1 MKILPL
7 LTIFLFFKILS
18 RKVVWGF
25 QWDSSAESWLEFHVR
40 HCGRYCVESKLEIH
54 NKYCK
59 IAEPCFQCEC
69 DPNCSIYDTCCP
81 LLVNNSYVEPSFH
94 SIDHLPNPDRFQ
106 CRRIPSSS
114 NHQVYYIISDCDPTY
129 LSTRN
134 KVSETALNIV
144 RGCKGPNTRTLDDM
158 TPYSDIYYGFVFKNK
173 FCAICNGY
181 VINDNTTYDT
191 SNITLKI
198 ASPWTIEISC
208 KHYQNLY
215 YLTNEYEL
223 FFAAAKSS
231 LCNITLNSPSS
242 KIPPKVCTE
251 RLDRNLK
258 HVCTNQD
265 SVEDQMCQNLPR
277 RKYLRVGSM
286 ATIFCFLCN
295 GSNEQ
300 KCIVEDRNIQHD
312 DPKNYP
318 QVSYYD
324 PSHRIPPI
332 ALLLGLKKSIDFEIV
347 NVCISKLARMEYQG
361 DCLAASCTPG
371 KIPSKEGRCTTALSD
386 IRGLAYKLTL
396 TLMPQDK
403 VVMTESDIA
412 ELNTAM
418 YEQLLSVSSRMNM
431 YYEVTIVTLASG
443 SDILVS
449 NTIVA
454 KILASDK
461 ETRDEFE
468 TKLIQTLTRF
478 SKSTSA
484 SGKMS
489 NMTLNFMLGTE
500 HHTKEFRNSLLLSE
514 LSPRRYTKS
523 MPEYIRY
530 EVSHQRPWP
539 DCCDFI
545 DVTYTLLCP
554 YVAVNISSVKVNLLD
569 IHLSFNYD
577 GRVIE
582 VVGGPNVSVV
592 NGKLHICLKTFK
604 MLIKRHK
611 VQSSATVALYYFQI
625 VGISLSVV
633 CLVMSVVT
641 YFLFSSLRTLP
652 GLNNMCLCL
661 SMLSAQVSLLFTVE
675 FGLKGQLPP
684 ELCMFHAIFLHFSW
698 LASFAWMSG
707 CCIHMFLAFTSYTSR
722 RNDVTSDLRGHIRYC
737 VYGFGVPLLIVVANI
752 CLNAA
757 LTSGQSIGY
766 DDTICFLD
774 TRTSALTIVLTLLVP
789 LCATVFSNGVLFTL
803 TLREM
808 LQIAKIQKAETGF
821 GGQGVMTYVKLST
834 LTGIFCIV
842 AAVAVWLDNIV
853 LQFLTCPLMTLQ
865 GAFIFFSFKFNRRIG
880 KMYYDL
886 FGLHRLGIGLT
897 NQSSSSQSASR
908 KQKNNIKRT
917 QQSTSSTNI

>member
-1 MKILPL
+1 MCFTLKMKILSL
-7 LTIFLFFKILS
+7 LTIFLFFEALS

-25 QWDSSAESWLEFHVR
+25 QWNSRTESWLTFHVR

-54 NKYCK
+54 NKYCETV
-59 IAEPCFQCEC
+59 EPCFQCDC
-69 DPNCSIYDTCCP
+69 DPNCSIYDTCCAS
-81 LLVNNSYVEPSFH
+81 LVNNSYVEPSFH
-94 SIDHLPNPDRFQ
+94 TIHYLPNPDRFQ
-106 CRRIPSSS
+106 CRRILYSS
-114 NHQVYYIISDCDPTY
+114 NDQAYYIISDCDPTY
-129 LSTRN
+129 SSARN
-134 KVSETALNIV
+134 KVSDTALNIV
-144 RGCKGPNTRTLDDM
+144 RLCKLPNTRTLDDI
-158 TPYSDIYYGFVFKNK
+158 TPYSDIYYGIVFANK
-173 FCAICNGY
+173 FCAMCNGY
-181 VINDNTTYDT
+181 VINDSTTYDT
-191 SNITLKI
+191 YNLTVKI
-198 ASPWTIEISC
+198 ASPWTIGISC
-208 KHYQNLY
+208 EHYQSLY
-215 YLTNEYEL
+215 HLTNEYKF
-223 FFAAAKSS
+223 FFAAANSS
-231 LCNITLNSPSS
+231 LCGTIFSPPPS
-242 KIPPKVCTE
+242 KIPPKKCSE
-251 RLDRNLK
+251 RLDKNLK
-258 HVCTNQD
+258 HVCTHQD
-265 SVEDQMCQNLPR
+265 SVEDQMCQTLPR
-277 RKYLRVGSM
+277 RKYL
-286 ATIFCFLCN
+286 
-295 GSNEQ
+295 
-300 KCIVEDRNIQHD
+300 
-312 DPKNYP
+312 
-318 QVSYYD
+318 
-324 PSHRIPPI
+324 
-332 ALLLGLKKSIDFEIV
+332 
-347 NVCISKLARMEYQG
+347 QG
-361 DCLAASCTPG
+361 DCLAASCTSG

-396 TLMPQDK
+396 TLMPLDK

-431 YYEVTIVTLASG
+431 DYEVTIVTLASG

-454 KILASDK
+454 KILAGDK

-468 TKLIQTLTRF
+468 AKLIQILTRF
-478 SKSTSA
+478 SKSTST

-500 HHTKEFRNSLLLSE
+500 HHTKEFRNSSLLSE
-514 LSPRRYTKS
+514 LSPRQYTKS

-582 VVGGPNVSVV
+582 VVGGPNISVV

-604 MLIKRHK
+604 MLIKGHK

-661 SMLSAQVSLLFTVE
+661 SMLSAQVSLLLTVE

-722 RNDVTSDLRGHIRYC
+722 RNDVTSDLRGHIRFC

-917 QQSTSSTNI
+917 QQFTSSTNI